1 VHSLAFGDE
10 EEEDEELLALE
21 EDGCLLSR
29 FCFCWKADRAVL
41 VADDSLLEAIV
52 GNHGCLCRLRNLV
65 LLCYLSITKGLYV
78 LRLHC
83 MDLSLVSFTF
93 FWVLLHAVAMVE

>member
-1 VHSLAFGDE
+1 MFRVQCRPRSNEQENLRE
-10 EEEDEELLALE
+10 WEL
-21 EDGCLLSR
+21 G
-29 FCFCWKADRAVL
+29 
-41 VADDSLLEAIV
+41 IV